1 MPMRCGLNEP
11 LVCRKPE
18 LLAHSPRAPSMV
30 PMRFGLNEPLVCR
43 KPELLAHLPRSECF
57 LGWPPTYAIQLRRR
71 YDDGATFALRLLLPR
86 RVAHFPAYLR
96 RSS

>member
-11 LVCRKPE
+11 LVCRNPE
-18 LLAHSPRAPSMV
+18 LLVHFPRAPSMV
-30 PMRFGLNEPLVCR
+30 PMRCGLNEPLVCR

-57 LGWPPTYAIQLRRR
+57 LGWPPTYAVQLCRC

-86 RVAHFPAYLR
+86 LVAHFPANLR